1 MENMG
6 VPEVDVKAE
15 VKVDLTPA
23 VKAGSGIATNT
34 HKGVSK
40 IVYALCGPWME
51 GRIRKAELIA
61 AQTSKDCA
69 DIKNGLVT
77 YTGENV
83 IPFEP
88 QTTVASS
95 FEALHKLNHASDAK
109 RLHAAMQEAARQ
121 ISEVPEEQV
130 SDEPLSQDFFNHWRR
145 EAEMI
150 DDEEV
155 RKWWAGLLV
164 EETKVPTSI
173 SPRTLDVARNL
184 SRNEAQVFQKLLK
197 GLIAGILPVD
207 AKGVPQYISYV
218 ETLLMQDAGLI
229 VTSESEM
236 TWTAVATNSGVRSI
250 VAPIENSDFVLC
262 SDGEELKVDCYLL
275 TVAGLQLSRMIC
287 PKRSVNDAEEIAK
300 HLCKLYNGHVFSIHE
315 KISEEDGRA
324 TWKILPLWI
333 SDVRKLPDLPAQG
346 VAK

>member
-1 MENMG
+1 MA
-6 VPEVDVKAE
+6 VPGVDVKAE

-77 YTGENV
+77 YTGENL
-83 IPFEP
+83 IPFKP

-150 DDEEV
+150 DDEAL
-155 RKWWAGLLV
+155 RKWWARLLV
-164 EETKVPTSI
+164 EETKKPKSI
-173 SPRTLDVARNL
+173 SPRTLDVVKNL
-184 SRNEAQVFQKLLK
+184 SQEEAEIFRKMIHGSVDGVIPIDGK
-197 GLIAGILPVD
+197 GH
-207 AKGVPQYISYV
+207 PQFIPYT
-218 ETLLMQDAGLI
+218 ERLLMHEAGLLI
-229 VTSESEM
+229 PDQTTRTYNASPTMEGTKIITVKFEKSDYIACVTGEKL
-236 TWTAVATNSGVRSI
+236 AVR
-250 VAPIENSDFVLC
+250 C
-262 SDGEELKVDCYLL
+262 CML
-275 TVAGLQLSRMIC
+275 TTVGRQIANVIIKEQSLDDVIG
-287 PKRSVNDAEEIAK
+287 IAK
-300 HLCKLYNGHVFSIHE
+300 FLGEQHKDSRFSIH
-315 KISEEDGRA
+315 KIDHSRNDGLFWRTA
-324 TWKILPLWI
+324 PEWAPDFMKIQP
-333 SDVRKLPDLPAQG
+333 K
-346 VAK
+346 